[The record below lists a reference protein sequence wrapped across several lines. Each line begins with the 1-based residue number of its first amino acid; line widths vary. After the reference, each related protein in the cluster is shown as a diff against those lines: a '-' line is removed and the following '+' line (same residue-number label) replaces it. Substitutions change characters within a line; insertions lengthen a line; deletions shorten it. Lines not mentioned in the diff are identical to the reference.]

1 VLLALEATISKEDPW
16 PVRDGCAIL
25 RAMDAEKPFTEN
37 LVDWLQKAG
46 LAEITAVML
55 EAAGPLTILGAQ
67 AIFMFEPLVSSPG
80 SRLRELAHALE
91 DKDQVGHLVQ
101 RLREQGES
109 T

>member
-1 VLLALEATISKEDPW
+1 
-16 PVRDGCAIL
+16 
-25 RAMDAEKPFTEN
+25 MDAEKPFTEK
-37 LVDWLQKAG
+37 LVAWLQNAG
-46 LAEITAVML
+46 LAEITAVFL

-67 AIFMFEPLVSSPG
+67 AIFMVEPLVSSPG
-80 SRLRELAHALE
+80 SRLRELAHVLE